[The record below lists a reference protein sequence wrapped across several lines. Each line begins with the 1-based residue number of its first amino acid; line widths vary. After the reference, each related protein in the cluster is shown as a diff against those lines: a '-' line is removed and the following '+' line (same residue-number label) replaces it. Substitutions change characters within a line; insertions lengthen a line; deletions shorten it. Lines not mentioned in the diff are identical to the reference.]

1 MTALDH
7 STHGIDAPLRTV
19 TVVERVANGARALL
33 RALLNRRE
41 LTRLGD
47 LTDYEL
53 ADIGLKR
60 ADIELAMRSPLA
72 VDPTAQLSALA
83 HERRRVENGARHVC

>member
-1 MTALDH
+1 MTALDR
-7 STHGIDAPLRTV
+7 SARGIEAPLRTV

-41 LTRLGD
+41 LARLSD

-53 ADIGLKR
+53 ADIGLLR
-60 ADIELAMRSPLA
+60 ADIERVMRSPLA
-72 VDPTAQLSALA
+72 VDPTAQLSAIA
-83 HERRRVENGARHVC
+83 HERRRFENGVRHIC